1 MSTVIPVRMPK
12 WGLSMQ
18 EGAIV
23 DWWKQEGDAVADGD
37 DLVDIETSKISNVY
51 ESPAAGVLRRI
62 VGQPG
67 DTLSVGALIAVIAEA
82 DVSDADVDAF
92 IADFQA
98 NFTPEASDE
107 EAEAALALS
116 AVDIGAGRSIRVG
129 RAGPAEGTPVV
140 LIHGYS
146 GDLNNWLFNVEALAA
161 RAPVIAIDMPGH
173 GGSSKDVGDGALATL
188 AGQVGDA
195 LSALGVAKAH
205 LVGHSLGAAVAA
217 RLAADKAGL
226 ARSLTLIAPAYM
238 PGTSVS
244 EDFVGGM
251 VDAQRAKDIKPLLEM
266 LFADP
271 SAVSKDMVEDILK
284 FKRTDGVE
292 EALSAIRDAMVA
304 GDDARA
310 LAADLGK
317 LPATLVIASRGDR
330 IVGAPDEGALPS
342 HLRVA
347 WIEKAGHMPHLE
359 QANEVNGLI
368 LKAIEA

>member
-23 DWWKQEGDAVADGD
+23 DWWKQEGDAVADGE

-62 VGQPG
+62 VGQAG
-67 DTLSVGALIAVIAEA
+67 ETLSVGALMAVIAEA

-92 IADFQA
+92 VADFQA
-98 NFTPEASDE
+98 NFTPETSDE

-116 AVDIGAGRSIRVG
+116 TVDIGSGRSIRVG
-129 RAGPAEGTPVV
+129 RAGPTEGTPVV
-140 LIHGYS
+140 LIHGYG

-161 RAPVIAIDMPGH
+161 KAPVIAVDMPGH

-188 AGQVGDA
+188 TGEVGEA
-195 LSALGVAKAH
+195 LAALGVKRVH

-217 RLAADKAGL
+217 RLAADRPDL
-226 ARSLTLIAPAYM
+226 VQSLTLICPAYL
-238 PGTSVS
+238 PGTSLS
-244 EDFVGGM
+244 EDFISGM
-251 VDAQRAKDIKPLLEM
+251 VDAQRAKDIKSLLEM

-271 SAVSKDMVEDILK
+271 SMVSKDMVEDILK

-292 EALSAIRDAMVA
+292 EGLSAIRDAMAA

-310 LAADLGK
+310 LVADLGK
-317 LPATLVIASRGDR
+317 LPPTLVIASRGDR

-342 HLRVA
+342 NLRVV
-347 WIEKAGHMPHLE
+347 WIDKAGHMPHLE
-359 QANEVNGLI
+359 QASDVNALI
-368 LKAIEA
+368 VQGMGA

>member
-23 DWWKQEGDAVADGD
+23 DWWKQEGDAVADGE

-67 DTLSVGALIAVIAEA
+67 ETLSVGALIAVIAEA
-82 DVSDADVDAF
+82 GVSDADVDAF
-92 IADFQA
+92 VADFQA
-98 NFTPEASDE
+98 KFTPEASDD

-161 RAPVIAIDMPGH
+161 KAPVIAVDLPGH

-188 AGQVGDA
+188 AGQIGDA
-195 LSALGVAKAH
+195 LAALGVTRAH

-217 RLAADKAGL
+217 RLAADNADL
-226 ARSLTLIAPAYM
+226 VQSLTLIAPAYL
-238 PGTSVS
+238 PGTSLS
-244 EDFVGGM
+244 DDFVSGM
-251 VDAQRAKDIKPLLEM
+251 VDAQRAKDIRPLLEM

-310 LAADLGK
+310 LVADLGK
-317 LPATLVIASRGDR
+317 LPPTLVIASRGDR
-330 IVGAPDEGALPS
+330 VVGAPDEGALPAN
-342 HLRVA
+342 LRVA
-347 WIEKAGHMPHLE
+347 WIENAGHMPHLE
-359 QANEVNGLI
+359 QANDVNGLI
-368 LKAIEA
+368 LRAIEA